1 MRLLQQKFGILLAF
15 LLLFLMLFSAY
26 SNTFSSPPVL
36 DDFHSF
42 VDAPQLQV
50 KTWSPGVLKSMSQ
63 TVFGWSRWIPLL
75 TFSWDI
81 WYGEGELFYLHLT
94 NYCIHLS
101 CLLAIFFLV
110 YEIAKCTRIHY
121 STKEPIPQIW
131 VLAFWVAGLWVLH
144 PLQTNA
150 VTYLVQRM
158 ASLMTLF
165 YVLAI
170 AGYVAGRSLHLQASR
185 LNFKIV
191 CFYSIASLST
201 LLAFLSKENAA
212 MIPVMLLTTE
222 AWFFDHSV
230 FQRIAGF
237 ARKHWVWSLGIVVV
251 ALILAAPFLQQIIAG
266 YQTRHFTLGQR
277 LLTQPRIIIWYIS
290 LLLFPHPGRLSLEH
304 DIELSTSLLQP
315 LSTLFSIV
323 CLIAVLFWAI
333 SQRKKLP
340 IVTYGIV
347 WFFLNILMESSFISL
362 ELVFEHRMYLPSVGI
377 ILSLVAAAYSLCH
390 VQFSGHSG
398 REFMRLGWCAFAILA
413 AGLTL
418 ATFERN
424 QAWSDAIT
432 LNTDNVLKA
441 PKNPRAHA
449 NLAVAL
455 SRSQQNEEAIREAEK
470 AINLGQKY
478 FEQYCVAANT
488 IIQSYRALSKN
499 ETAVSEGERLVKERP
514 DGSDARAWPAM
525 SLNIAA
531 AYLAMGNPERAH
543 QTVREALIHNSQ
555 LSSAEPFFVD
565 KAIGLLRSVL
575 TEAKIKGIDLDF
587 SESFGA
593 NDQSM
598 EARIAETL
606 IELKY
611 RKEAKQ
617 FLEASFAKGAED
629 KKSSSLLHALMEEE
643 RLDAIQQ
650 SKREFTTKY
659 VHRPFSR
666 FNACMAVAFLI
677 QKKHLSS
684 PFIKIGEGLL
694 DYAVKLREDSADAHL
709 LKGWYHYERSEYQEA
724 EAAAKR
730 ALELDP
736 AYARAW
742 LGLGFFMV
750 KANQPAEAVVAF
762 QKALELYPGSP
773 ERQVILDILASLK
786 TNDST
791 DALTALPSGAKA
803 IQPGISYRE
812 HSRIPKKSLLLTE
825 HTNRP

>member
-1 MRLLQQKFGILLAF
+1 MRLLQQKFGIILAF
-15 LLLFLMLFSAY
+15 LLLSLMLFSAY
-26 SNTFSSPPVL
+26 SNTFSSPPAL

-50 KTWSPGVLKSMSQ
+50 KTWSPGTLKSMSQ

-81 WYGEGELFYLHLT
+81 WYGGGELFYLHLT
-94 NYCIHLS
+94 NFCIHLS

-110 YEIAKCTRIHY
+110 YEITKCTRIHD
-121 STKEPIPQIW
+121 STKEPVPHIW
-131 VLAFWVAGLWVLH
+131 VLAFWVAGLWALH

-170 AGYVAGRSLHLQASR
+170 ANYVAGRSLHLQATR

-191 CFYSIASLST
+191 GFYSIAFLST
-201 LLAFLSKENAA
+201 LLAFLCKENAA

-251 ALILAAPFLQQIIAG
+251 ALIMAAPFLQQIIAG

-277 LLTQPRIIIWYIS
+277 LLTQPRIIIWYMS
-290 LLLFPHPGRLSLEH
+290 LLLYPHPGRLSLEH
-304 DIELSTSLLQP
+304 DVELSTSLLQP
-315 LSTLFSIV
+315 LSTFFAIA

-340 IVTYGIV
+340 IITYGIV
-347 WFFLNILMESSFISL
+347 WFFLNILIESSFFSL
-362 ELVFEHRMYLPSVGI
+362 ELVFEHRMYLPSVGL
-377 ILSLVAAAYSLCH
+377 ILSLVVAVYSLCH
-390 VQFSGHSG
+390 ALFSGHSG
-398 REFMRLGWCAFAILA
+398 RDFRRLSWCAFAILA

-424 QAWSDAIT
+424 QAWSDSIT

-455 SRSQQNEEAIREAEK
+455 SRSQRNEEAVREAET
-470 AINLGQKY
+470 AINLGREH

-488 IIQSYRALSKN
+488 IIQSYRGLNQN
-499 ETAVSEGERLVKERP
+499 ETAISEGERLVKERP
-514 DGSDARAWPAM
+514 AESDAHAWPAM

-531 AYLAMGNPERAH
+531 AYLAMGNLERAY
-543 QTVREALIHNSQ
+543 QTVREVLVHNAW
-555 LSSAEPFFVD
+555 LSPSEPLYVD
-565 KAIGLLRSVL
+565 SSINLLRSIL
-575 TEAKIKGIDLDF
+575 MEAKVKGIDLDL
-587 SESFGA
+587 SENFGP
-593 NDQSM
+593 NDQSI
-598 EARIAETL
+598 ETKIAGTL
-606 IELKY
+606 IELGY
-611 RKEAKQ
+611 RKEGKRVI
-617 FLEASFAKGAED
+617 ED
-629 KKSSSLLHALMEEE
+629 SLVNHSGDEKSSSLLSALIEEE

-650 SKREFTTKY
+650 SKREFTSKY

-666 FNACMAVAFLI
+666 FNVCMAVAFLI
-677 QKKHLSS
+677 QKKHLPS
-684 PFIKIGEGLL
+684 PFIKIGVVFL
-694 DYAVKLREDSADAHL
+694 DHAVKLRVDSADAHL

-724 EAAAKR
+724 VAAAKR

-742 LGLGFFMV
+742 LGLGFFMA
-750 KANQPAEAVVAF
+750 KANQPADAVVAF

-773 ERQVILDILASLK
+773 ERQVILDILATLK

-803 IQPGISYRE
+803 IKSGTSHITQPLST
-812 HSRIPKKSLLLTE
+812 S
-825 HTNRP
+825 